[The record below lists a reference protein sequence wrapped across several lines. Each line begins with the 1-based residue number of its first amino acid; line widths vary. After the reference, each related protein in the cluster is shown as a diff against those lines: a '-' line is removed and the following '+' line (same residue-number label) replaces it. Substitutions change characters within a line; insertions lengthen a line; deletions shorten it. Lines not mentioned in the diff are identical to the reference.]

1 MTLQEFI
8 QSNPAKWGTG
18 NANLLVSSSVT
29 GSIADNTLEALP
41 PYTVKGISVPAV
53 SKNNVKIEPA
63 LKEVQEFR
71 FELNGTIVVSKVLG
85 RQKRRGYYFFQLA
98 DFTLNTLPTSLD
110 FDDNPYQEDS
120 SLIFVPYIAV
130 SFINNDFNVLHS
142 NSARS
147 KLSDTHRVVDRNA
160 AGAGDTPSNYI
171 AIISQSAERA
181 EIQNCSYTKIGIIS
195 SRYEGTKTTKA
206 GPIYKFNDDIFESDV
221 TSKSIPGNDPALAL
235 KEFKGSLHPNDSSDA
250 TIRSIQL
257 SDREVLNVFFDTIL
271 SGSHP
276 NKAFSN
282 FPIAGNFL
290 QTEDG
295 NRFVRA
301 VNSKIYSVDK
311 GLIFRTDELGEVI
324 SIT

>member
-8 QSNPAKWGTG
+8 TANPANWGTG
-18 NANLLVSSSVT
+18 NANLLVSSSVS
-29 GSIADNTLEALP
+29 GSFENQVTLP
-41 PYTVKGISVPAV
+41 PYIVKGISVPVV
-53 SKNNVKIEPA
+53 SKNNKRIEPA
-63 LKEVQEFR
+63 LKEVEEFR
-71 FELNGTIVVSKVLG
+71 FQFNGQIIKSKILA

-98 DFTLNTLPTSLD
+98 DFIINDLPETLD
-110 FDDNPYQEDS
+110 FDGNVIYDDS
-120 SLIFVPYIAV
+120 EFVFVPYVAI
-130 SFINNDFNVLHS
+130 SFINNDFNILLS

-160 AGAGDTPSNYI
+160 AGSGDTPSNFE
-171 AIISQSAERA
+171 ALISQSAERA
-181 EIQNCSYTKIGIIS
+181 EIQNCSYTKIGLIS

-206 GPIYKFNDDIFESDV
+206 GPIYNFNDDDFESEV
-221 TSKSIPGNDPALAL
+221 LARSIPGNDPALVL
-235 KEFKGSLHPNDSSDA
+235 KEFKGSLHPNDASDA
-250 TIRSIQL
+250 TIRDIQL
-257 SDREVLNVFFDTIL
+257 SDRTVENVFFDTIL

-301 VNSKIYSVDK
+301 VKSKIYSVDK
-311 GLIFRTDELGEVI
+311 GLIFTTDELGEVI

>member
-8 QSNPAKWGTG
+8 NANPAKWGTG
-18 NANLLVSSSVT
+18 NANLLISSSVT
-29 GSIADNTLEALP
+29 GSISEGTLEALP
-41 PYTVKGISVPAV
+41 PYTVKGISVPV
-53 SKNNVKIEPA
+53 ISKNNKRIEPA
-63 LKEVQEFR
+63 LKEVNEFR
-71 FELNGTIVVSKVLG
+71 FDVNGAIVKSKVLA
-85 RQKRRGYYFFQLA
+85 RQKRRGYYFFQLG
-98 DFTLNTLPTSLD
+98 DFILNTLPANLD
-110 FDDNPYQEDS
+110 VDGNPYYDDS
-120 SLIFVPYIAV
+120 EFVFVPYIAV
-130 SFINNDFNVLHS
+130 SFINNDYNIIMS

-147 KLSDTHRVVDRNA
+147 KLSETHRVVDRNSNPA
-160 AGAGDTPSNYI
+160 VPSNLE

-206 GPIYKFNDDIFESDV
+206 GPIYKFNDDILEAEIL
-221 TSKSIPGNDPALAL
+221 TKAIPGNDPALAL
-235 KEFKGSLHPNDSSDA
+235 KEFKGSLHPNDASDA
-250 TIRSIQL
+250 TIRGIQL
-257 SDREVLNVFFDTIL
+257 SDRTVENIFFDTIL

-301 VNSKIYSVDK
+301 VNSKVYSVDK
-311 GLIFRTDELGEVI
+311 GLIFTTDELGEVI